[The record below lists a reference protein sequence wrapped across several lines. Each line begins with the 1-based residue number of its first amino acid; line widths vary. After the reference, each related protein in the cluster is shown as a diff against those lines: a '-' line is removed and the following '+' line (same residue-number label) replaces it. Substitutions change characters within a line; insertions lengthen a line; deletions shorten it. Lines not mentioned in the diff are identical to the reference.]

1 MVCGMTDRQGA
12 KAPSSPFESTP
23 ELDDLAYRVIGA
35 AIEVH
40 RHLGPG
46 FSEAVYEEALAIE
59 FQLRGIPFSRQCVL
73 AVRYKDR
80 EVGEGRADFV
90 VGQTLVV
97 EIKAVQALSDVHTA
111 QVISYLKAG
120 DFHLGLLL
128 NFREASM
135 QRGVKRVV
143 WSQTGLRGEHSAG
156 YVKERQVAYGG
167 LVVSCRDAPKPF
179 EVVEEDLDAIA

>member
-1 MVCGMTDRQGA
+1 MIDRQGA
-12 KAPSSPFESTP
+12 KTPSPLFEPTAA
-23 ELDDLAYRVIGA
+23 LDDLAYRVIGA

-59 FQLRGIPFSRQCVL
+59 FQLREIPFSRQCAL
-73 AVRYKDR
+73 PVRYKDR

-90 VGQTLVV
+90 VGRALVV
-97 EIKAVQALSDVHTA
+97 EIKAVQGLSDVHAA

-120 DFHLGLLL
+120 DFQLGLLL
-128 NFREASM
+128 NFREAAM
-135 QRGVKRVV
+135 RRGVKRVV
-143 WSQTGLRGEHSAG
+143 LSQTDLRSEHSAG

-167 LVVSCRDAPKPF
+167 LVVASGDPSKPF
-179 EVVEEDLDAIA
+179 EVMEEDLDAIA